1 MELTPPDTI
10 KKCAVKGT
18 RLRTP
23 QLMGR
28 AVRQPRRTFLT
39 GLSVVVGSVSCTGPT
54 VPSDAEPV
62 PHVVLAD
69 EIRSGVHER
78 ARMVIRDEA
87 SFEEFWNE
95 LTAPTRPHGSVPLP
109 EIDFSRQ
116 TVIAAAMG
124 TRGSSGFSIAI
135 DGVYRKSSKLYVA
148 VHEHEPLHCTVLT
161 VGTNPVVA
169 IAVEFNAGEVVFVEE
184 HTVHECTG

>member
-1 MELTPPDTI
+1 MKLARLI
-10 KKCAVKGT
+10 KRSETGSWQLV
-18 RLRTP
+18 TP
-23 QLMGR
+23 QLIGG

-39 GLSVVVGSVSCTGPT
+39 GLSVVAGSVSCTGPT

-62 PHVVLAD
+62 PYVLLAD
-69 EIRSGVHER
+69 EISSGVYER

-87 SFEEFWNE
+87 SYEEFWNE
-95 LTAPTRPHGSVPLP
+95 LTAPTRPHGSAPLP
-109 EIDFSRQ
+109 EINFSRQ

-148 VHEHEPLHCTVLT
+148 VHEHEMVHCVVLT
-161 VGTNPVVA
+161 VVTNPVIA